1 MVMLAFSAVT
11 QFPTNGSSTR
21 GAGETVQASTSA
33 EHVMIGETRKIR
45 IASPELA
52 PLTPSSSNSRHPLCA
67 ALPQSLGA
75 PKVSPTRESADMVKA
90 VCHRVENYT

>member
-1 MVMLAFSAVT
+1 MLAFSAVT

-45 IASPELA
+45 IASPELGTTHTFLVKLA
-52 PLTPSSSNSRHPLCA
+52 PPPFAA
-67 ALPQSLGA
+67 ALPQSLGT

-90 VCHRVENYT
+90 VCHGVENYT

>member
-1 MVMLAFSAVT
+1 MLAFSAVT

-45 IASPELA
+45 IASPELGTTHTFLVKLA
-52 PLTPSSSNSRHPLCA
+52 PPPLRRTSAEPGC
-67 ALPQSLGA
+67 PQGF
-75 PKVSPTRESADMVKA
+75 ADP
-90 VCHRVENYT
+90 RIR